1 LKLLDRYLL
10 GQFIRYFFTV
20 NVGFVAIYLLVDFFE
35 KIDNFSRAGK
45 PFILAMQFFLLNI
58 PFIIDQIGP
67 VLVLLSGVITLGIL
81 NHTRE
86 LNALKAGG
94 IPLKTIV
101 MPLVI
106 GGFCLTLLFLAAAQ
120 FLLPKTI
127 SATNNIWYEQVKG
140 KVPLGIHRNGRYYYK
155 GKEGFYSF
163 EWPHTGKYTFKNF
176 SYSCW
181 DDKYNIR
188 TLISAEWADWSEKRK
203 EWIVKEGQIQV
214 ANEDGTYKVRN
225 FKYWQIALPEHPESF
240 LVPEYQSAELSLTGL
255 FLDIFKKETGH
266 EKQRAWAEFFSRISY
281 IFLGLPLLLL
291 GMPILLISYQ
301 KWGRDLSIAIP
312 ASCGLAFIAWGAWGA
327 LQSLA
332 RADYIPPFF
341 AAIIIHIIF
350 AGLGIFLLKRQDQ

>member
-1 LKLLDRYLL
+1 MKLLDRYLL
-10 GQFIRYFFTV
+10 GQFIKYFFTV

-45 PFILAMQFFLLNI
+45 PFALAMKFFILNI

-67 VLVLLSGVITLGIL
+67 VLVLLSGVISLGIL

-86 LNALKAGG
+86 LTALKAGG
-94 IPLKTIV
+94 IPLKTIIR
-101 MPLVI
+101 PLVI

-127 SATNNIWYEQVKG
+127 TATNNIWYEQVKG

-163 EWPHTGKYTFKNF
+163 EWPHTENYVFKNF

-188 TLISAEWADWSEKRK
+188 TLISAEWADWNEKRK
-203 EWIVKEGQIQV
+203 EWILKEGQIQT
-214 ANEDGTYKVRN
+214 ASKDNTYKIRN
-225 FKYWQIALPEHPESF
+225 FKYWQIALPEKPEDF
-240 LVPEYQSAELSLTGL
+240 LVPEYQSAELSLTAL
-255 FLDIFKKETGH
+255 FLDIWKKDTEH
-266 EKQRAWAEFFSRISY
+266 EKNRAWAEFLGRISY
-281 IFLGLPLLLL
+281 IFLGFPLLLL
-291 GMPILLISYQ
+291 GLPILLISYQ

-312 ASCGLAFIAWGAWGA
+312 ASCGIAFVAWGAWGA

-332 RADYIPPFF
+332 RAAYISPWFS
-341 AAIIIHIIF
+341 AVVIHLLF
-350 AGLGIFLLKRQDQ
+350 AGAGLWLLRNQDR